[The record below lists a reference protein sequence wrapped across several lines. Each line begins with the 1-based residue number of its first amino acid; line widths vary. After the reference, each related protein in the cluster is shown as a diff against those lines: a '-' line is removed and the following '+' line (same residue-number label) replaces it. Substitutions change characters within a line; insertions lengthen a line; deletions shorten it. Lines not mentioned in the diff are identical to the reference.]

1 MIIDEILDKHHMP
14 GLQLDHDYIKDEAN
28 EFGFDYI
35 TKAYEEAEL
44 TGNYAA
50 VKNALAEYIR
60 KQGYDETIIAYLD
73 DLKFE

>member
-1 MIIDEILDKHHMP
+1 MIIDEILDKYHMP

-35 TKAYEEAEL
+35 TKAYQEAEMS
-44 TGNYAA
+44 GDYSA

-60 KQGYDETIIAYLD
+60 QQCYSETIVKYLD
-73 DLKFE
+73 ALTY